1 MTAYTKNFP
10 GAPTSGVYVLG
21 DTITDS
27 VGVVWECVKAGPPDY
42 NNPASSFLGTKRS
55 DSSTEA
61 TPTTINTAG
70 NVTYTAAQIL
80 SGILVR
86 DTNGGARSDTLP
98 TAALLVAAITNP
110 QVGDVL
116 RCAIIGGGAAILTV
130 LIGAGGAFDAN
141 QLAAQQIVGVG
152 QSKVLCIRLTNVT
165 PASEAYVAYL

>member
-1 MTAYTKNFP
+1 MTAYTKNTP
-10 GAPTSGVYVLG
+10 GAPTSGFWLLG

-27 VGVVWECVKAGPPDY
+27 TGVVWECIKAGPPDY
-42 NNPASSFLGTKRS
+42 NIPGASFLGTKRS

-61 TPTTINTAG
+61 VPTSINTAG
-70 NVTYTAAQIL
+70 NVTLTAAQIL
-80 SGILVR
+80 TGIIVR

-116 RCAIIGGGAAILTV
+116 SCTLIGGGAAIWTI
-130 LIGAGGAFDAN
+130 LIGAGGAFDAA

-152 QSKVLCIRLTNVT
+152 QSKVMRIRLTNVT
-165 PASEAYVAYL
+165 AASESYVAYL